1 MPTAL
6 RFDQVPVTCP
16 VQERYHTIA
25 PCLAGLRTPAE
36 AAAEQSR
43 TAVVGITRSNRIIVC
58 LYFDN
63 VEDRLKDPGVG

>member
-1 MPTAL
+1 MTTQIAL

-25 PCLAGLRTPAE
+25 PWLAGLRTPAE

-43 TAVVGITRSNRIIVC
+43 TAC
-58 LYFDN
+58 LGAEDQPGFDF
-63 VEDRLKDPGVG
+63 LAG